1 MAFIWS
7 RLAPFFNPRVS
18 RTAVQGRSRKC
29 GGEPIMDPRQ
39 RLTQSETLSAALRLI
54 RSHRRLK
61 ASEVADRM
69 NMAQRSYEHFEA
81 GAGRVNLERIHR
93 FADATDSDPYA
104 LLASLGLGSPEF
116 ALRCA
121 DNKLMT
127 IIMVALQDFDRDR
140 GDVAAALDSR
150 TLINAFDRAFKD
162 LGDLAVQRDQD
173 ARAWLAEG
181 LDRLVRPP
189 KPDEA

>member
-1 MAFIWS
+1 VQTCALPILSASPIEPAPRLRLIRNKPAHVVLMAFIWS

-69 NMAQRSYEHFEA
+69 NMAQR
-81 GAGRVNLERIHR
+81 
-93 FADATDSDPYA
+93 
-104 LLASLGLGSPEF
+104 
-116 ALRCA
+116 
-121 DNKLMT
+121 
-127 IIMVALQDFDRDR
+127 
-140 GDVAAALDSR
+140 
-150 TLINAFDRAFKD
+150 
-162 LGDLAVQRDQD
+162 
-173 ARAWLAEG
+173 
-181 LDRLVRPP
+181 
-189 KPDEA
+189 

>member
-1 MAFIWS
+1 M
-7 RLAPFFNPRVS
+7 
-18 RTAVQGRSRKC
+18 
-29 GGEPIMDPRQ
+29 
-39 RLTQSETLSAALRLI
+39 LI
-54 RSHRRLK
+54 RSQRRRK

-150 TLINAFDRAFKD
+150 TLISAFDRAFKD
-162 LGDLAVQRDQD
+162 LGDLAV
-173 ARAWLAEG
+173 
-181 LDRLVRPP
+181 
-189 KPDEA
+189 

>member
-1 MAFIWS
+1 
-7 RLAPFFNPRVS
+7 
-18 RTAVQGRSRKC
+18 
-29 GGEPIMDPRQ
+29 MDPRQ